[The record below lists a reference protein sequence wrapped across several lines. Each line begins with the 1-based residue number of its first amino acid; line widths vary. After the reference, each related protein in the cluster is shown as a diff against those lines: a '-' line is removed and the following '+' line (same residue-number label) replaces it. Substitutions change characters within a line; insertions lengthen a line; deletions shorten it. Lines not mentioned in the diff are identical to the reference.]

1 METPAASKRSS
12 QRTAFVNVS
21 FVLCAKCGPPRFYII
36 FFFFFLEGLKGGE
49 SLVKIDSILGMLVTS
64 GIGSVRF

>member
-36 FFFFFLEGLKGGE
+36 FFFFLEGLKGEE
-49 SLVKIDSILGMLVTS
+49 SLVRIDSILGMLVTS